1 MFPLFSYFAQLPEY
15 GKREFLRKI
24 KLFTKKK
31 KTEIFLQDP
40 RLLFVLINSDCW
52 KSSSESC
59 CFMTLYD
66 NCFLQTPI
74 PELHASFKTKT
85 KAKRPLSAIR
95 QHLLNSWM
103 TKLPQ
108 LCGSFLVAYWLW
120 WLRIITCS
128 NSQPKQKHST
138 PRSFV
143 HLAIIK
149 S

>member
-31 KTEIFLQDP
+31 KKEFFLQDP

-52 KSSSESC
+52 KSSPESCWC
-59 CFMTLYD
+59 CFMTTR
-66 NCFLQTPI
+66 FWQTPS